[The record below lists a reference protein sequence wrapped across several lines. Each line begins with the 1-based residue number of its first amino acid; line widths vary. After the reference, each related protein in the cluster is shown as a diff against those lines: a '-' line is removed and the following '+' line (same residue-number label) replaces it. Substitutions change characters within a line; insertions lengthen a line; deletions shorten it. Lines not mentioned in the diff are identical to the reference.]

1 MTNVP
6 YSISYR
12 RIIVLYNREYRC
24 EPKIRTTEEDGLL
37 VWSGPKRYI
46 ESDTDTIEREGNI
59 HENTF

>member
-1 MTNVP
+1 MN
-6 YSISYR
+6 
-12 RIIVLYNREYRC
+12 NR